1 MSTLSLYLFYG
12 AMAILLVGLLLPGW
26 DTARIPKRAVKRR
39 IYWSATIVGAVVAFI
54 AGLPDLQSSIA
65 FVATCLVLMV
75 GWGYFRTPN
84 IKINGQIWSA
94 DPPNREPDPPPGE
107 ELQDRRF

>member
-39 IYWSATIVGAVVAFI
+39 IYWSATVVGAIVAFI

-65 FVATCLVLMV
+65 FVATCVVLMV

-94 DPPNREPDPPPGE
+94 DPPNREPDPPARTS
-107 ELQDRRF
+107 L